1 MGGTGRGDPV
11 KLKLTQTEHLT
22 RVGLMAGVA
31 LVLFVF
37 ESLLPRPLPWMKLG
51 LGNLAVLL
59 ALLVYGVPAALAVSL
74 VKLGVG
80 GLVTGGLGGPAFVLA
95 AGSGLASLLVMGAV
109 HRAAPTAF
117 SPVGLSIL
125 GALAHQLTQLALA
138 SALYLGRP
146 LAWLLPVFLL
156 SGLASGAPIGLL
168 VYWTL
173 QKLHRHGWLR
183 PPRSP
188 CQGPRIGSCPGG
200 ENVLY

>member
-1 MGGTGRGDPV
+1 
-11 KLKLTQTEHLT
+11 
-22 RVGLMAGVA
+22 MAGVA

-37 ESLLPRPLPWMKLG
+37 ESLVPRPLPWMKLG

-59 ALLVYGVPAALAVSL
+59 ALLAYGVPAALAVSL

-95 AGSGLASLLVMGAV
+95 AGSGIASLLVMGAV
-109 HRAAPTAF
+109 HRTAPSVF

-156 SGLASGAPIGLL
+156 SGLASGALIGLL

-173 QKLHRHGWLR
+173 QKLHRHGRLR
-183 PPRSP
+183 PPCRS
-188 CQGPRIGSCPGG
+188 CQGA
-200 ENVLY
+200 